1 MFFVGFIVS
10 VTNGVIFPVFGV
22 FMAKMLA
29 VLIKFESNKAQART
43 DANLYCLLLLLLAIA
58 SFVLNLIQQTV
69 FSTVG

>member
-10 VTNGVIFPVFGV
+10 VANGVIFPVFGV

-29 VLIKFESNKAQART
+29 VLIKFESNKAQARA